1 MRKLNIE
8 RDEEHKNVD
17 GLQLTMKYPMQYE
30 LTFAENQLQM
40 LQHPYIEVCP
50 SCGALSMESE
60 SRRREKMKMNEL
72 PFIFFQSN
80 PSQLSLNLAI

>member
-1 MRKLNIE
+1 MIKSNTAVDVDYKIE
-8 RDEEHKNVD
+8 VNQQD
-17 GLQLTMKYPMQYE
+17 LTRYPMQYE